1 MFTHCAFCRHPFA
14 TNESLEYLRSGRK
27 LAYDPV
33 RGRLWQICRK
43 CQRWTL
49 APIEERWEALEE
61 LEKIVT
67 DSARLLAQ
75 TDNVALLRSGDLRIV
90 RVGRAQLREEAWWRY
105 GREFKRRR
113 TRFHV
118 LTAAGVGAAAT
129 LGFSGMVAGGFGYYL
144 LYRAA
149 QRVPYIGRRVR
160 FGKTAWQGHTV
171 CPGCGG
177 VLTLLEF
184 DQRENL
190 TLWRTADGL
199 ALYHRCA
206 TCHERRTEGGFML
219 PGSEGEYVL
228 RRLLA
233 YNNFAGATGDQLKS
247 ATGAILE
254 AGSAE
259 RFANRLAEHQVG
271 FGQLQRT
278 EALALEIAA
287 NEETE
292 RRLLELEL
300 AELER
305 RWREEEEIAAIV
317 DRELTPVSGF
327 QRLLGLERG

>member
-14 TNESLEYLRSGRK
+14 TNESLEHLRAGRK

-43 CQRWTL
+43 CHRWTL

-67 DSARLLAQ
+67 DRARLLAQ
-75 TDNVALLRSGDLRIV
+75 TDNISLLRSGDMQIV
-90 RVGRAQLREEAWWRY
+90 RVGRARLREEAWWRY

-113 TRFHV
+113 TRFHL

-129 LGFSGMVAGGFGYYL
+129 LGFSGMVAGGFRYYL
-144 LYRAA
+144 LWRAS
-149 QRVPYIGRRVR
+149 QRVPYIGRRFR
-160 FGKTAWQGHTV
+160 FGKTAWRGHTL
-171 CPGCGG
+171 CPGCGS

-184 DQRENL
+184 DQRRNL
-190 TLWRTADGL
+190 TVWNTADGL
-199 ALYHRCA
+199 GLYHHCA
-206 TCHERRTEGGFML
+206 TCRSRRAEGGFL
-219 PGSEGEYVL
+219 LTGSEADFTL
-228 RRLLA
+228 RRVLA

-247 ATGAILE
+247 ATGAILD

-259 RFANRLAEHQVG
+259 RLAQRIAERQIGIGRLEQTH
-271 FGQLQRT
+271 
-278 EALALEIAA
+278 ALALEIAV
-287 NEETE
+287 NEENE

-327 QRLLGLERG
+327 QRLLRLERG

>member
-14 TNESLEYLRSGRK
+14 TNESLEYLRAGRK

-33 RGRLWQICRK
+33 RGRLWQICPK

-67 DSARLLAQ
+67 DKARLLAQ
-75 TDNVALLRSGDLRIV
+75 TDNVALLRADDLQIV
-90 RVGRAQLREEAWWRY
+90 RVGRAHLREEAWWRY

-118 LTAAGVGAAAT
+118 LTAAGVGAAVT
-129 LGFSGMVAGGFGYYL
+129 LGFSGIVAGGFGYYL
-144 LYRAA
+144 LYRAS
-149 QRVPYIGRRVR
+149 QRVPYIGRRLR
-160 FGKTAWQGHTV
+160 FGKTAWQGHSV
-171 CPGCGG
+171 CPGCGSA
-177 VLTLLEF
+177 LTLLEF
-184 DQRENL
+184 DRRKNL

-199 ALYHRCA
+199 ALYHGCA
-206 TCHERRTEGGFML
+206 ICRSRRADGGFL
-219 PGSEGEYVL
+219 LVGSEGDYVL
-228 RRLLA
+228 RRVLA
-233 YNNFAGATGDQLKS
+233 YNNFAGATEDQLKA
-247 ATGAILE
+247 ATGAILD

-259 RFANRLAEHQVG
+259 RFAHRLAERQIG
-271 FGQLQRT
+271 IGRLQRT
-278 EALALEIAA
+278 DALALEIAA

-317 DRELTPVSGF
+317 DRELTPISGF
-327 QRLLGLERG
+327 RRLLRLERG